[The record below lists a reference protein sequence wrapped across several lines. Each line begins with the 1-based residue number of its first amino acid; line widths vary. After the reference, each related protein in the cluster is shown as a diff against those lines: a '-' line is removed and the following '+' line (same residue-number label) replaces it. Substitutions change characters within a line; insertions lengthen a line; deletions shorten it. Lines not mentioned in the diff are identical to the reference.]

1 MASPMPETVT
11 ITIEEY
17 SNLLM
22 TQQAADYVYSITAE
36 VASTPDDIELIDTR
50 SLARN
55 LLDEWIK

>member
-1 MASPMPETVT
+1 MPETVT